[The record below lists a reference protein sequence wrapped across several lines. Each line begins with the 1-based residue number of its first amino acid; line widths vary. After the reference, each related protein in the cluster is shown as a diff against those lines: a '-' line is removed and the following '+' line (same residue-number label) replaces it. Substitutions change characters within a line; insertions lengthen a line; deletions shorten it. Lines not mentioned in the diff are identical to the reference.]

1 MNHAIEFEVRQF
13 PGSLDVFA
21 DTGSR
26 DKPSV
31 TAYGLDP
38 DSGSVCVGLEGLF
51 NVAVVL
57 LVLPGNLRG
66 AAFLSHCLDNSPRC
80 VGWDARIVD

>member
-1 MNHAIEFEVRQF
+1 MHDSCLKFEVCLF

-31 TAYGLDP
+31 TDYGLDP
-38 DSGSVCVGLEGLF
+38 DSGSDGVGLEGFVQRSGSPFWCYQGICEVQPLC
-51 NVAVVL
+51 L
-57 LVLPGNLRG
+57 L
-66 AAFLSHCLDNSPRC
+66 D
-80 VGWDARIVD
+80 